1 MMEVYACVGG
11 GGGGV
16 VGGGGFWGG
25 GGRGGG
31 GGGWRIG
38 GQAFLRGMQKWF
50 DKVLSV
56 NIITA
61 S

>member
-1 MMEVYACVGG
+1 MLAGD
-11 GGGGV
+11 
-16 VGGGGFWGG
+16 GFWRGVGKGG
-25 GGRGGG
+25 A